1 MKMKFSTVSIFVIGT
16 ELTCGII
23 QDKHISLLSSELT
36 HMGYSV
42 KRAVIV
48 PDDGTIEAGLE
59 SAILD
64 SDILLVTGGLGP
76 TSDDLTR
83 QIIADIAHVPLE
95 KNDIAWKE
103 VYARLGERIWG
114 ANEKQAYIPKG
125 FEEIPNPKGTAPG
138 FKGFFKPTDMISVD
152 LNGGDSHGADSH
164 DADSHRADSHGA
176 DREVLLVAMP
186 GPPVEMQYMFF
197 NHVRPFLAKLS
208 GHENLERDEFS
219 VYLVPEAKLEDVC
232 EKCAVD
238 GVQWGTRFQQFKI
251 SLYVSGPCKEKREEF
266 ETRLMSALGNGLMV
280 PGELDAVDS
289 LTHYLEDNNL
299 TISTSESCTCGLIA
313 KMLTDRSG
321 SSKWYWGGACTYAN
335 EAKTAILGVSPT
347 ILADSNIGPVSPQC
361 AIQMAE
367 GTRKL
372 SHTNIAV
379 SITGIAG
386 PQGAEEGKPVGTAYL
401 GFSSSF
407 RETEVVRVNISPNSR
422 DAARRRFSTAAMI
435 LALEYAKGFSVVDMV
450 KSWVYI

>member
-1 MKMKFSTVSIFVIGT
+1 MKFSTVSIFVIGT

-36 HMGYSV
+36 NMGYSV
-42 KRAVIV
+42 KRATIV

-59 SAILD
+59 SAVQD
-64 SDILLVTGGLGP
+64 SDVIIVTGGLGP

-83 QIIADIAHVPLE
+83 QIIAEIAHVPLE
-95 KNDIAWKE
+95 KNSIAWKE
-103 VYARLGERIWG
+103 VYSRLGERIWG

-125 FEEIPNPKGTAPG
+125 FDEIPNPKGTAPG
-138 FKGFFKPTDMISVD
+138 FKGFFHPTESYPT
-152 LNGGDSHGADSH
+152 GSYPTGAPVT
-164 DADSHRADSHGA
+164 
-176 DREVLLVAMP
+176 DRQVLLVAMP
-186 GPPVEMQYMFF
+186 GPPVEMQYMFS
-197 NHVRPFLAKLS
+197 NQVKPFLATLA
-208 GHENLERDEFS
+208 GHEKLERDEFS
-219 VYLVPEAKLEDVC
+219 VYLIPEAKLEEVC
-232 EKCAVD
+232 EKCALE
-238 GVQWGTRFQQFKI
+238 GIHWGTRFQQFKI
-251 SLYVSGPCKEKREEF
+251 SLYVSGSSKEKRTQF
-266 ETRLMSALGNGLMV
+266 EMRLSNALGKGLMV
-280 PGELDAVDS
+280 SSELEAVDS
-289 LTHYLEDNNL
+289 LTHYLENNNL

-313 KMLTDRSG
+313 KMLTDRAG

-335 EAKTAILGVSPT
+335 EAKTTMLGVSSA
-347 ILADSNIGPVSPQC
+347 ILADNKIGPVSPQC

-386 PQGAEEGKPVGTAYL
+386 PDGAEDGKPVGTAYL

-407 RETEVVRVNISPNSR
+407 RETEVVRINVTSNSR
-422 DAARRRFSTAAMI
+422 DAARRRFCTAMMI
-435 LALEYAKGFSVVDMV
+435 LALEYAKGGSVVDMV

>member
-1 MKMKFSTVSIFVIGT
+1 MMKFSTVSIFVIGT

-36 HMGYSV
+36 HIGYSV

-48 PDDGTIEAGLE
+48 PDDGTIEASLE
-59 SAILD
+59 SAIQD
-64 SDILLVTGGLGP
+64 SDIILVTGGLGP

-83 QIIADIAHVPLE
+83 QILADLAHVPLE

-103 VYARLGERIWG
+103 VYGRLGERIWG
-114 ANEKQAYIPKG
+114 ANERQAYIPKG
-125 FEEIPNPKGTAPG
+125 FDEIPNPKGTAPG
-138 FKGFFKPTDMISVD
+138 FKGFFHCD
-152 LNGGDSHGADSH
+152 N
-164 DADSHRADSHGA
+164 
-176 DREVLLVAMP
+176 REVLLVAMP
-186 GPPVEMQYMFF
+186 GPPGEMQYMFF
-197 NHVRPFLAKLS
+197 NHVSPFLAKLA
-208 GHENLERDEFS
+208 GHENLERDKFS

-232 EKCAVD
+232 EKYSID

-251 SLYVSGPCKEKREEF
+251 SLYVSGSSKEKRMEF
-266 ETRLMSALGNGLMV
+266 EKRLSSALGKGLMV
-280 PGELDAVDS
+280 PKELEAVDS

-313 KMLTDRSG
+313 KMLTDRAG

-347 ILADSNIGPVSPQC
+347 ILSDSSIGPVSPQC
-361 AIQMAE
+361 ALQMAE

-372 SHTNIAV
+372 SHTHLAV

-386 PQGAEEGKPVGTAYL
+386 PDGAEDGKPVGTAYL
-401 GFSSSF
+401 GFASSF

-422 DAARRRFSTAAMI
+422 DAARRRFCTAMMI
-435 LALEYAKGFSVVDMV
+435 LALEYAKGGSVVDMV

>member
-1 MKMKFSTVSIFVIGT
+1 MTFSNVSIFVIGT

-23 QDKHISLLSSELT
+23 QDKHVPLLTSELT
-36 HMGYSV
+36 HLGYSV

-48 PDDGTIEAGLE
+48 PDDGTIESGLE
-59 SAILD
+59 SAVLD
-64 SDILLVTGGLGP
+64 SDVILVTGGLGP

-83 QIIADIAHVPLE
+83 QIIADVAQVPLE
-95 KNDIAWKE
+95 KNPIAWEE
-103 VYARLGERIWG
+103 VYTRLGERIWG
-114 ANEKQAYIPKG
+114 ANERQAYIPKG

-138 FKGFFKPTDMISVD
+138 FRGFFCPMKTTS
-152 LNGGDSHGADSH
+152 GA
-164 DADSHRADSHGA
+164 AAE
-176 DREVLLVAMP
+176 DRQVLLVAMP

-197 NHVRPFLAKLS
+197 NQVKPYLAKLA
-208 GHENLERDEFS
+208 GHENLQRDEFS

-232 EKCAVD
+232 EKYAIE

-251 SLYVSGPCKEKREEF
+251 SLYVSGSCKEKREEF
-266 ETRLMSALGNGLMV
+266 EKCISDALGKGLMV
-280 PGELDAVDS
+280 PGELEAVDS
-289 LTHYLEDNNL
+289 LTHYLEENNL

-313 KMLTDRSG
+313 KMLTDRAG

-335 EAKTAILGVSPT
+335 EAKTAILGVSASL
-347 ILADSNIGPVSPQC
+347 LADPSLGPVTAQC
-361 AIQMAE
+361 ALQMAE

-372 SHTNIAV
+372 SKTNLAV

-386 PQGAEEGKPVGTAYL
+386 PDGAEPEKPVGTAYL

-407 RETEVVRVNISPNSR
+407 RTSEVVRVNVTSNSR
-422 DAARRRFSTAAMI
+422 DAARRRFCTAMML
-435 LALEYAKGFSVVDMV
+435 LALEYAKGGSVVDMV

>member
-1 MKMKFSTVSIFVIGT
+1 MKFSTVSIFVIGT

-48 PDDGTIEAGLE
+48 PDDGTIESGLE
-59 SAILD
+59 SAVHD
-64 SDILLVTGGLGP
+64 TDIIIVTGGLGP
-76 TSDDLTR
+76 TCDDLTR

-95 KNDIAWKE
+95 KNSIAWEE
-103 VYARLGERIWG
+103 VYSRLGERIWG

-125 FEEIPNPKGTAPG
+125 FDEIPNPKGTAPG
-138 FKGFFKPTDMISVD
+138 FKGFFHC
-152 LNGGDSHGADSH
+152 NN
-164 DADSHRADSHGA
+164 
-176 DREVLLVAMP
+176 REVLIVAMP

-197 NHVRPFLAKLS
+197 NRVRPFLATLT

-219 VYLVPEAKLEDVC
+219 VYLIPEAKLEEVC
-232 EKCAVD
+232 EKYAIE
-238 GVQWGTRFQQFKI
+238 GIQWGTRFQQFKI
-251 SLYVSGPCKEKREEF
+251 SLYVSGPSKEKREEF
-266 ETRLMSALGNGLMV
+266 EKRLSNALGKGLMV
-280 PGELDAVDS
+280 PGELEAVDS
-289 LTHYLEDNNL
+289 LTHYLENNNL

-321 SSKWYWGGACTYAN
+321 SSKWYWGGTCTYAN
-335 EAKTAILGVSPT
+335 EAKSTMLGVSPV
-347 ILADSNIGPVSPQC
+347 ILADSNIGPVSSQC
-361 AIQMAE
+361 ATQMAE

-372 SHTNIAV
+372 SHTHMAV

-386 PQGAEEGKPVGTAYL
+386 PDGAEAGKPVGTAYL

-407 RETEVVRVNISPNSR
+407 RETEVVRVNVSSNSR
-422 DAARRRFSTAAMI
+422 DAARRRFCTAMMI
-435 LALEYAKGFSVVDMV
+435 LALEYAKGGSVVDMV